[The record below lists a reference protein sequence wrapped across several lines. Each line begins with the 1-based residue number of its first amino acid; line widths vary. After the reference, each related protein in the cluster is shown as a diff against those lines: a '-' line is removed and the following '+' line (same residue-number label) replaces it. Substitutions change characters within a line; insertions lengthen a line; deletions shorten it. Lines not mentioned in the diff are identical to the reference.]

1 MKHLVYIHI
10 IVIGFSALTAYF
22 LFYNKNGIQNPFI
35 EINKKNISKEEYE
48 KALNNKPYYL
58 DNNQFLD
65 QFIEKE
71 ILIQEAIK
79 NNLHQNE
86 DFKIKIKS
94 FYEKNL
100 VQLLMEKKFEEF
112 SNLEASEDLISKYKK
127 FLSFKIK
134 NCSLEEKD
142 DEKFVD
148 FKFVPNKV
156 KYEFIFNEAGE
167 VRFTDENLNKKI
179 YTLSEMPIIK
189 EDVLS
194 SKEIFED
201 LVYIKSTYLW
211 NNWLNEIK
219 AHAKISISEKLKE
232 STK

>member
-1 MKHLVYIHI
+1 M
-10 IVIGFSALTAYF
+10 
-22 LFYNKNGIQNPFI
+22 
-35 EINKKNISKEEYE
+35 
-48 KALNNKPYYL
+48 
-58 DNNQFLD
+58 
-65 QFIEKE
+65 
-71 ILIQEAIK
+71 
-79 NNLHQNE
+79 HQNE

-142 DEKFVD
+142 NEKFVD

-156 KYEFIFNEAGE
+156 KYEFIFNEARE